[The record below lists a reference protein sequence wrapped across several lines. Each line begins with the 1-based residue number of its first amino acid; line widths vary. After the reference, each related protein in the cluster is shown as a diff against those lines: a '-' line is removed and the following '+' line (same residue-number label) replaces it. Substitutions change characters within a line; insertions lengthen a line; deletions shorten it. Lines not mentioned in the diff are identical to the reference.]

1 MNITILTLGS
11 RGDVQPYVALG
22 KGLLKRGHNVTI
34 CTGKTFKDFV
44 EKHGL
49 SYTEAYIDFMEILK
63 TEEGQAIFNGGGN
76 VFKILKY
83 TKEVINPAFRKTF
96 DNFLASTKQADL
108 IIYHPKAMVAPDL
121 SEYLKIP
128 CVSMPPV
135 PMTYPIT
142 EFPSLAVTGNKNFGK
157 FFNKLS
163 YYTVRLSE
171 SASIKDINDFRAKSL
186 HLNKRKGGAYSYD
199 VNGINT
205 PIVYPISRKLFPEVS
220 SWNGYVELPGF
231 FFLDM
236 EDAVLDKK
244 INEFLEKGS
253 MPITISF
260 SSMPMKDPEAF
271 KKMLVEA
278 LEKTNDRAVVLTG
291 VSGLTFEGN
300 KNILA
305 IEKAPHRLIFKASK
319 GIIHHGGV
327 GTMAEALLS
336 GRPQVIMPFNVDQP
350 FWAHQLYSK
359 GYALKPLDSKKLKVD
374 DLISC
379 FKQMA
384 ESEYILKAKKIGQM
398 IAKENGIET
407 CVDYLET
414 LLRRKHA

>member
-22 KGLLKRGHNVTI
+22 KGLLKRGHSVTI
-34 CTGKTFKDFV
+34 CTGKTFQNFI
-44 EKHGL
+44 EQHGI
-49 SYTEAYIDFMEILK
+49 TFKEAYIDFMEILK

-76 VFKILKY
+76 IFKILKY

-96 DNFLASTKQADL
+96 DDFLVATQHSDL

-121 SEYLKIP
+121 SEYLNIP

-142 EFPSLAVTGNKNFGK
+142 EFPSLAVTGSKNYGK
-157 FFNKLS
+157 FLNKLTYS
-163 YYTVRLSE
+163 TIKFSE

-186 HLNKRKGGAYSYD
+186 SLLKRKGGIYSYE
-199 VNGINT
+199 VKGKRT
-205 PIVYPISRKLFPEVS
+205 PIVYPISRSLFEEVS

-236 EDAVLDKK
+236 ENTSLDDQTTA
-244 INEFLEKGS
+244 FLSQGS
-253 MPITISF
+253 APITISF

-271 KKMLVEA
+271 KTMLIQA
-278 LEKTNDRAVVLTG
+278 LDQTNNRAIVLTG
-291 VSGLTFEGN
+291 VSGMTFDGHN
-300 KNILA
+300 NILA
-305 IEKAPHRLIFKASK
+305 LEKAPHRLIFKESK
-319 GIIHHGGV
+319 GIVHHGGV

-359 GYALKPLDSKKLKVD
+359 GYALKPLNNKSLTVD
-374 DLISC
+374 DLILR
-379 FKQMA
+379 FAQMG
-384 ESEYILKAKKIGQM
+384 EELYILKAKEIGGM
-398 IAKENGIET
+398 IAKENGVET
-407 CVDYLET
+407 CVDYIET
-414 LLRRKHA
+414 LLKE